1 MPSASLLRTTAA
13 CGAIVV
19 LAGSGTC
26 AAATVRSATVRTV
39 RAPAAVRYKACMVTD
54 TGGIDDRS
62 FNQLSWAAMRA
73 AADDDHKMTVRYLQ
87 STTEADY

>member
-1 MPSASLLRTTAA
+1 
-13 CGAIVV
+13 
-19 LAGSGTC
+19 
-26 AAATVRSATVRTV
+26 
-39 RAPAAVRYKACMVTD
+39 MVTD